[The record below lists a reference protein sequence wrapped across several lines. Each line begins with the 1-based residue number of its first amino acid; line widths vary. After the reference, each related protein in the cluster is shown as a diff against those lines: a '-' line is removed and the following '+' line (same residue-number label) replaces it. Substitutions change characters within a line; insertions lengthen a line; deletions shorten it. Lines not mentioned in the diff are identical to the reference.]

1 MTLLNRI
8 FAVVLLGCSATLA
21 LADDMATSDDTM
33 KNKGMSEESM
43 NQAMDGQDMKKD
55 DMADD
60 MGHGMKKDAMS
71 DQGMEDMKK
80 DTMSMDEEAMDK
92 DTMK

>member
-8 FAVVLLGCSATLA
+8 FALVLLGCSATLA

-43 NQAMDGQDMKKD
+43 NQAMDG
-55 DMADD
+55 
-60 MGHGMKKDAMS
+60 
-71 DQGMEDMKK
+71 
-80 DTMSMDEEAMDK
+80 
-92 DTMK
+92 

>member
-1 MTLLNRI
+1 
-8 FAVVLLGCSATLA
+8 
-21 LADDMATSDDTM
+21 
-33 KNKGMSEESM
+33 
-43 NQAMDGQDMKKD
+43 MKKD